1 MLSHSPSGEEKS
13 LRELVSETVTKHKEN
28 SPRTWEWVSGGGGV
42 LGGGGQTQE
51 EVLPKRDLRVSS

>member
-28 SPRTWEWVSGGGGV
+28 SPRTWEWVSGGGVSWEG
-42 LGGGGQTQE
+42 
-51 EVLPKRDLRVSS
+51 EVRPRKKFYLRET